1 VPVVGVRWQSDWR
14 KAAGALAVVVGT
26 LLALHLTNGRVGHF
40 YGEWESAIYVASVD
54 HPLRAPIDPY
64 YGYRL
69 LPALLVRL
77 LPIPHP
83 LGFLVIDY
91 VSLAGAA
98 LLLIQILTDE
108 DVPWCIAVLAAVL
121 FLSFPCST
129 KWLAAYSAGTDAFYL
144 LLIAV
149 AYRCIQLERW
159 CWFSAVLLLGMF
171 TKVSI
176 LVLVPVA
183 YLHPGRPQDRP
194 TRTSRSAPSRLL
206 SMVPAV
212 AAFVLV
218 ERIWPPGAYALA
230 DPSIPQSILK
240 HVNLKLFDFS
250 TMLPGVLPQIVEM
263 PMSFP
268 IVFGIVALLLV
279 LHARESGRILASH
292 PAMCAFL
299 FGTILATFM
308 GSYDT
313 ERCEMYGAVP
323 VLFVW
328 SRIVRDNL
336 RVYGR
341 WWVVAPLLLAQGYLS
356 EFGLHDVAR
365 YQLYQSHY
373 MAPEVAVRYLAT
385 WAALSILI
393 VALTA
398 LARRT

>member
-1 VPVVGVRWQSDWR
+1 M
-14 KAAGALAVVVGT
+14 
-26 LLALHLTNGRVGHF
+26 LLALQLTNQRVGCF
-40 YGEWESAIYVASVD
+40 YGRWESAIYVMSVD

-69 LPALLVRL
+69 LPPLLVRL
-77 LPIPHP
+77 LPLPHP
-83 LGFLVIDY
+83 VAFLLIDY
-91 VSLAGAA
+91 VSLAVAA

-108 DVPWCIAVLAAVL
+108 DVPWGVAVLAAAL

-129 KWLAAYSAGTDAFYL
+129 KWLVAYSSGPDAFYL
-144 LLIAV
+144 LLIAA

-159 CWFSAVLLLGMF
+159 WCFSVVLLLGIF

-183 YLHPGRPQDRP
+183 CLHPGASRDRA
-194 TRTSRSAPSRLL
+194 TRTWRGAPLRLL
-206 SMVPAV
+206 TMVPAV
-212 AAFVLV
+212 AALALV
-218 ERIWPPGAYALA
+218 EYVWPPGPRGPGMFESVL
-230 DPSIPQSILK
+230 I
-240 HVNLKLFDFS
+240 HMGLKLFHSS

-268 IVFGIVALLLV
+268 IVFGVVALV
-279 LHARESGRILASH
+279 LCLHPRESLRVLAGH

-299 FGTILATFM
+299 LGTILVTFM

-328 SRIVRDNL
+328 SRTVTNNVS
-336 RVYGR
+336 VYGR
-341 WWVVAPLLLAQGYLS
+341 WWVAAPLLLAQVSLS
-356 EFGLHDVAR
+356 EFGLRDVAH

-373 MAPEVAVRYLAT
+373 MAPGVAIRYLAT

-393 VALTA
+393 VVLTS
-398 LARRT
+398 LARPTSALQTPLASGAAVR